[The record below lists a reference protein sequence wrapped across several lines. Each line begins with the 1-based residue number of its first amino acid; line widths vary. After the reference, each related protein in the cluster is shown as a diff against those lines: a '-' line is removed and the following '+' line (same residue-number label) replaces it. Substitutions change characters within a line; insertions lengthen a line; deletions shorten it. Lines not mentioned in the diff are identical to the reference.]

1 MVESVRHA
9 LPHADG
15 DSGLSALCR
24 RFRVRRLDRFGSA
37 GTGRF
42 DPALCDLDFLV
53 EFEPVEP
60 VVYADAYFGLRE
72 GLISLFGRPVDLVT
86 EASLAN
92 PYFRHRVLAERQTL
106 FQDS

>member
-1 MVESVRHA
+1 LA
-9 LPHADG
+9 T
-15 DSGLSALCR
+15 LCR
-24 RFRVRRLDRFGSA
+24 RFHVRRLDRFGSA

-42 DPALCDLDFLV
+42 DPIHSDLDFIV

-60 VVYADAYFGLRE
+60 VAYADAYFGLRE

-92 PYFRHRVLAERQTL
+92 PYFRSRVLAERQTVY
-106 FQDS
+106 QGA